1 MEGQRDSLPEE
12 SSHSNTQSSQGNAE
26 QHKLKDGKQTVH
38 LSSGT

>member
-1 MEGQRDSLPEE
+1 MEGQHDSLPEE
-12 SSHSNTQSSQGNAE
+12 SLHSNIQGNAE